1 MALIRYERWYNSL
14 INKAK
19 NRTLNGYVERHHII
33 PKSMGG
39 SNIKENIVRLTA
51 KEHYIAH
58 LLLTKFTTG
67 EYRKKMIRAFV
78 CLRNW
83 KNKNRKGDYRFSSR
97 LYDKLRNEYAEIV
110 KENSTNRK
118 FSLERRKN
126 ISKALKGRKLSPEH
140 IQAVKK
146 AKKNI
151 SQETK
156 DKISRGNKGKTISLE
171 QRKKL
176 SEMGKRFWN
185 NSPKAEQRRIQ
196 NANFLN
202 EYHKQRRVSCH

>member
-1 MALIRYERWYNSL
+1 MAIIRYERWYNSL
-14 INKAK
+14 MNKAK
-19 NRTLNGYVERHHII
+19 NRYLNGYVERHHII

-39 SNIKENIVRLTA
+39 SNIKENIVKLTA

-78 CLRNW
+78 CLRNF
-83 KNKNRKGDYRFSSR
+83 KNKNRKGDYRFNAK
-97 LYDKLRNEYAEIV
+97 LYNKLRNEYAEIAR
-110 KENSTNRK
+110 ENSTNRQ

-126 ISKALKGRKLSPEH
+126 ISKALTGKKLSPEH
-140 IQAVKK
+140 IEAIKK
-146 AKKNI
+146 GKKNI
-151 SQETK
+151 SQETR
-156 DKISRGNKGKTISLE
+156 DKISKANKGRIVSLE
-171 QRKKL
+171 KRKKL
-176 SEMGKRFWN
+176 SEMSKRFWN

-202 EYHKQRRVSCH
+202 EYHKQRRISCR